1 MVITLPTQVSVKHL
15 DRYGPGIVINFTF
28 FFFFYYYYF
37 LVSEQDGHLFQ
48 RVNFSTTV
56 LSFSAA

>member
-28 FFFFYYYYF
+28 FFYYYF
-37 LVSEQDGHLFQ
+37 LLSEQDGHLFH